1 MGIGIPL
8 IIMTSFTII
17 SLITVLLTDIF
28 RSKLEK
34 KIEEEVLP
42 TLIEIVVF
50 SEVTVSMFFLLY
62 ITSYLFGEQITSFIT
77 SMETGISSYIGL
89 ATLMIATIIEFIV
102 LLWLGKKIGEDIREY
117 DLYNK
122 EHGNE
127 SK

>member
-1 MGIGIPL
+1 MGISIPL
-8 IIMTSFTII
+8 IIMASFTII

-34 KIEEEVLP
+34 KVEEEILP

-62 ITSYLFGEQITSFIT
+62 ITGYLFGEQITSFIT
-77 SMETGISSYIGL
+77 STETTASTYIGL
-89 ATLMIATIIEFIV
+89 ATLMMATVIEFIV